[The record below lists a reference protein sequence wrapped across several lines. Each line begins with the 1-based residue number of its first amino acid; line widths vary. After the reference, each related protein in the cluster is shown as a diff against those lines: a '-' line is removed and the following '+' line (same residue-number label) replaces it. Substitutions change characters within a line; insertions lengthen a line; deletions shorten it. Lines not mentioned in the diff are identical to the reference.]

1 MSAHVVAAPALAAAS
16 GSQGLWLV
24 SRASGLILLVLFS
37 AVMVLGVAT
46 RTGATT
52 QRWPRFAI
60 AELHRTLSLFAV
72 ALLGLHVATAVLDPY
87 VTIGWIPTI
96 LPFTSHYETLA
107 IGAGTLAV
115 DVAGAVLITSV
126 LRSRLGL
133 RTWRAVHYLAY
144 LAWPFAFVHAI
155 RAASYDQHLW
165 WVAAAEWGSLAA
177 VTTAVVVRL
186 LSRDRPGP
194 AGPAADPRP
203 GHHYLQPSS
212 RG

>member
-1 MSAHVVAAPALAAAS
+1 MPAIAAAA

-24 SRASGLILLVLFS
+24 SRASGVILLVLFS

-46 RTGATT
+46 RTGATS
-52 QRWPRFAI
+52 QRWPRFAV
-60 AELHRTLSLFAV
+60 AELHRTLSLFAM
-72 ALLGLHVATAVLDPY
+72 ALLGLHVATAILDPY
-87 VTIGWIPTI
+87 VSISWLATV

-115 DVAGAVLITSV
+115 DLAGAVLITSL

-144 LAWPFAFVHAI
+144 LAWPVAFVHAI

-165 WVAAAEWGSLAA
+165 FVAVAEWGSLAA
-177 VTTAVVVRL
+177 VTTAVLVRL
-186 LSRDRPGP
+186 MTHSRPGP
-194 AGPAADPRP
+194 PGRDPDHGAQRP
-203 GHHYLQPSS
+203 YLQPAG